1 MLILGWRCGTSD
13 RGPVLQAQSTKFK
26 FESHQKK
33 KKKGLR
39 NLKKN
44 KNLEP
49 QVLAIKIIV

>member
-1 MLILGWRCGTSD
+1 VIEGLFCKHKALNSN
-13 RGPVLQAQSTKFK
+13 L
-26 FESHQKK
+26 SHIKK